1 MARDLGSR
9 ALAASVR
16 RHGGGVGTPAR
27 TRRQPIFETR
37 IGGLMEGREVVG
49 VTDAEMHDAHAPASF
64 FGCIRV
70 CMHCAGRSH
79 AASPTAGSQPDKRLW
94 RGYPDKKH
102 IERTY
107 SGVQPANT
115 NTECAASPV
124 MSSMEREPATDA
136 DTRYPIQGISYG
148 PMTQLKT
155 RPSFFKGLFKRHLHQ
170 SGQLTSNSIANPS
183 PYAHSKLS
191 TSCM

>member
-1 MARDLGSR
+1 
-9 ALAASVR
+9 
-16 RHGGGVGTPAR
+16 
-27 TRRQPIFETR
+27 
-37 IGGLMEGREVVG
+37 MEGREVVG